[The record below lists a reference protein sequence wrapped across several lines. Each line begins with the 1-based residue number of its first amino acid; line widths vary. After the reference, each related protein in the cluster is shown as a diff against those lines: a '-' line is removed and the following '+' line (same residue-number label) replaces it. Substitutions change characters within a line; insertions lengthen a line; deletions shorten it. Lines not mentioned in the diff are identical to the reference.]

1 MLTLQNTK
9 PSFYAPVDDAERERA
24 LNGYIAFLNE
34 RNGLLDPATGTLPN
48 REASLTDMN
57 ASQVRFDGRVA
68 QADFDRLLAKWN
80 PADPALTPEMLV
92 LIVLCRMN
100 DGEAYGVRV
109 VKAAQARRNAGVT
122 DLRTKAIAFA
132 QEEEEYHT
140 RILKGSAHHFGLKV
154 NAEYKPTFALKVL
167 IGALAEA
174 PKPLFHPILY
184 GSEVAGVFLFN
195 WALNRI
201 REMIKEPALR
211 EVLEARMMEIL
222 VDELGHVAFNRLVL
236 SERSRKLGRFLAGQ
250 TVKGMTWITPE
261 LATLGFDK
269 NAQSRFGGFDID
281 QLPEEA
287 RRRGYFA

>member
-1 MLTLQNTK
+1 MLTLQNTQ
-9 PSFYAPVDDAERERA
+9 SSLFAPVDDAERERA
-24 LNGYIAFLNE
+24 LNAYIAFLNE
-34 RNGLLDPATGTLPN
+34 RNGLLDATTGTLPH
-48 REASLTDMN
+48 REASLNEMN
-57 ASQVRFDGRVA
+57 ASHVRFDGRLA

-109 VKAAQARRNAGVT
+109 VKAAQARRNVGVT

-154 NAEYKPTFALKVL
+154 NAEYKPTFALRVL

-201 REMIKEPALR
+201 REMVKEPALR
-211 EVLEARMMEIL
+211 EVLEARLMEIL

-250 TVKGMTWITPE
+250 TIKGMTWITPE

-269 NAQSRFGGFDID
+269 NAQSRFAGFDID

-287 RRRGYFA
+287 RRRGFFA